1 MSRQEWAG
9 AAVGVGAIC
18 VTIAV
23 SSGSTNARID
33 DLGTN
38 FRTHVQHIRADL
50 RDLRDDVDNLRADVA
65 NLRYDVDSL
74 RSDVDSLRSDVDSL
88 RGDVDGLRSDV
99 DRLNGL
105 LLEHTTGHAHDGGS
119 L

>member
-1 MSRQEWAG
+1 MSRQDWVG
-9 AAVGVGAIC
+9 AAVGVGTIC

-38 FRTHVQHIRADL
+38 FRTHVQYLRADL
-50 RDLRDDVDNLRADVA
+50 RDLRDDVDNLRGDVA
-65 NLRYDVDSL
+65 NLRY
-74 RSDVDSLRSDVDSL
+74 DVDSL